1 MRKSLAIL
9 AVTAIAAFAASAS
22 ANPRADT
29 PEAAFERYKV
39 EINSHD
45 FDRLARDVIAED
57 AIFIFTDA
65 EHRGLAEV
73 RAAFNRTWSVIP
85 DEVYT
90 MSDAEWLAKDKDSAL
105 VAFRYGYRGTTK
117 DGKPLSGGGR
127 GTNLYRRTADGWRL
141 AYEHLSHDPKPAAK

>member
-1 MRKSLAIL
+1 MRKSSAIL
-9 AVTAIAAFAASAS
+9 LVTAIAAFGAGASAS
-22 ANPRADT
+22 PQADT
-29 PEAAFERYKV
+29 PEAVFERYKV

-65 EHRGLAEV
+65 EHRGIAEV
-73 RAAFNRTWSVIP
+73 RAAFHRTWSVIP

-90 MSDAEWLAKDKDSAL
+90 MSDAEWLAKDRDSAL

-117 DGKPLSGGGR
+117 DGTPLSGGGR
-127 GTNLYRRTADGWRL
+127 GTNLYKKTPEGWRL
-141 AYEHLSHDPKPAAK
+141 AYEHLSHDPKPVAK